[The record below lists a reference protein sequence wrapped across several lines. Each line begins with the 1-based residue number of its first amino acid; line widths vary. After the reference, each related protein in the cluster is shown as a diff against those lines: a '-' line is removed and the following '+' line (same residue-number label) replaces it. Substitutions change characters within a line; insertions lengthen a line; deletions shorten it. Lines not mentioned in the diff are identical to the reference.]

1 MTPRPPEDEK
11 GNPRGDH
18 EFKTQIKAE
27 DTYFLIYGR
36 LDRQEEQKRK
46 RLGDNKPVGNGEILK
61 LLDEEIKLI
70 FMDFDS
76 KNEAIGGRIIDP
88 EMQID
93 YLTYLRRVNKQALN
107 KRQEGKEKRKVVKET
122 KEK

>member
-1 MTPRPPEDEK
+1 M
-11 GNPRGDH
+11 
-18 EFKTQIKAE
+18 
-27 DTYFLIYGR
+27 
-36 LDRQEEQKRK
+36 
-46 RLGDNKPVGNGEILK
+46 GNGEILK
-61 LLDEEIKLI
+61 LLDDEIKLI

-76 KNEAIGGRIIDP
+76 KNETIGGRIIDP

>member
-1 MTPRPPEDEK
+1 M
-11 GNPRGDH
+11 
-18 EFKTQIKAE
+18 
-27 DTYFLIYGR
+27 
-36 LDRQEEQKRK
+36 
-46 RLGDNKPVGNGEILK
+46 GDNKPVGNGEILK
-61 LLDEEIKLI
+61 LLDDEIKLI

-76 KNEAIGGRIIDP
+76 KNETIGGRIIDP